1 MGSLLKL
8 LHSTHKKGNI
18 MEQSLLILLI
28 LAAGVV
34 TTLYKGIN
42 IVPQGEEWIVERLG
56 KFSRTLNPGLN
67 IILPYVEKVR
77 ERISTRDIILDIPQ
91 QEVIT
96 KDNAV
101 ILTNAIAFVR
111 VTKPQDAI
119 YGIENFKLAI
129 QQLIMTTLRSILG
142 EMKLDEALSNR
153 DHIKAKLKDQIIDD
167 VADWGV
173 TVKSVEIQD
182 INPSQSM
189 QASMER
195 QAAAERERRAI
206 ETTAEGNKN
215 AAILEADGKLA
226 AAEREAKAQIALAN
240 ASAEAI
246 GKISASIQ
254 GQELPAMF
262 LLGDRYIN
270 SLEKISQSQNSKF
283 VIYPADLQAAIKGM
297 LGNAFKQ

>member
-1 MGSLLKL
+1 MEVEVL
-8 LHSTHKKGNI
+8 NI
-18 MEQSLLILLI
+18 VIVI
-28 LAAGVV
+28 VV
-34 TTLYKGIN
+34 AVIITLYKGIN
-42 IVPQGEEWIVERLG
+42 IVPQGEEWVVERLG
-56 KFSRTLNPGLN
+56 KYAKTLNPGLN
-67 IILPYVEKVR
+67 IIIPYLERVR
-77 ERISTRDIILDIPQ
+77 QKISTRDIILDIPQ

-96 KDNAV
+96 RDNAV
-101 ILTNAIAFVR
+101 ILTNAVAFVR
-111 VTKPQDAI
+111 VTNPRDAL

-142 EMKLDEALSNR
+142 EMSLDEALSNR
-153 DHIKAKLKDQIIDD
+153 ESIKTRLKDQIVDD

-182 INPSQSM
+182 ISPSASM
-189 QASMER
+189 QDSMER

-226 AAEREAKAQIALAN
+226 AAEREAKAQIVLAN

-246 GKISASIQ
+246 RMISDNIQ
-254 GQELPAMF
+254 DKELPAMF

-270 SLEKISQSQNSKF
+270 SLEKISESPNSKF
-283 VIYPADLQAAIKGM
+283 VIYPADLQGAIKGM
-297 LGNAFKQ
+297 LGNVFRK

>member
-1 MGSLLKL
+1 
-8 LHSTHKKGNI
+8 

-28 LAAGVV
+28 LAAGVII
-34 TTLYKGIN
+34 TLYKGIN
-42 IVPQGEEWIVERLG
+42 IVPQGEEWVIERLG
-56 KFSRTLNPGLN
+56 KFSRTIKPGLN
-67 IILPYVEKVR
+67 IILPYIEKVR
-77 ERISTRDIILDIPQ
+77 TRITTRDIILDIPQ

-101 ILTNAIAFVR
+101 ILTNAVTFIR

-119 YGIENFKLAI
+119 YGVEDFRMAI
-129 QQLIMTTLRSILG
+129 QQLVMTTLRSILG

-215 AAILEADGKLA
+215 AAILEADGKLEA
-226 AAEREAKAQIALAN
+226 AKREAEAQVALAN

-246 GKISASIQ
+246 GKISNSIQ

-270 SLEKISQSQNSKF
+270 SLEKISQSDNSKF
-283 VIYPADLQAAIKGM
+283 VIYPADLQGAIKGM
-297 LGNAFKQ
+297 LGNAFKK

>member
-1 MGSLLKL
+1 
-8 LHSTHKKGNI
+8 

-34 TTLYKGIN
+34 ITLYKGIN
-42 IVPQGEEWIVERLG
+42 VVPQGEEWVVERLG
-56 KFSRTLNPGLN
+56 KYSRTLKPGLN
-67 IILPYVEKVR
+67 IILPYIEQVR
-77 ERISTRDIILDIPQ
+77 MRITTRDIILDIPQ

-101 ILTNAIAFVR
+101 ILTNAVAFIR

-119 YGIENFKLAI
+119 YGVEDFRMAI

-153 DHIKAKLKDQIIDD
+153 DMIKSRLKDQIIDD

-182 INPSQSM
+182 INPSSSM

-246 GKISASIQ
+246 GKISNSIQ

-270 SLEKISQSQNSKF
+270 SLEKISQSNNSKF
-283 VIYPADLQAAIKGM
+283 VIYPADLQSSIKGM
-297 LGNAFKQ
+297 LGNTFKK

>member
-1 MGSLLKL
+1 MEAL
-8 LHSTHKKGNI
+8 NI
-18 MEQSLLILLI
+18 VVILVIGLI
-28 LAAGVV
+28 V
-34 TTLYKGIN
+34 TLYKGIN

-67 IILPYVEKVR
+67 IIIPYIEAVR
-77 ERISTRDIILDIPQ
+77 QRITTRDIILDIPQ

-96 KDNAV
+96 RDNAV
-101 ILTNAIAFVR
+101 ILTNAVTFIR
-111 VTKPQDAI
+111 VTNPRDAL
-119 YGIENFKLAI
+119 YGIEDFRLAI
-129 QQLIMTTLRSILG
+129 QQLVMTTLRSILG
-142 EMKLDEALSNR
+142 EMTLDEALSNR
-153 DHIKAKLKDQIIDD
+153 DQIKTRLKDQIVDD

-182 INPSQSM
+182 IAPSPSM

-215 AAILEADGKLA
+215 AAILEADGKLEA
-226 AAEREAKAQIALAN
+226 AKREAQAQIALAN

-246 GKISASIQ
+246 RMISENIKD
-254 GQELPAMF
+254 QELPAMF

-270 SLEKISQSQNSKF
+270 SLEQISKSDNSKF
-283 VIYPADLQAAIKGM
+283 VIYPADLQGAIKGM
-297 LGNAFKQ
+297 LGNVFKK

>member
-1 MGSLLKL
+1 
-8 LHSTHKKGNI
+8 
-18 MEQSLLILLI
+18 MEALYILTI
-28 LAAGVV
+28 LAIGVIV
-34 TTLYKGIN
+34 TLYKGIN
-42 IVPQGEEWIVERLG
+42 IVPQGEEWLVERLG
-56 KFSRTLNPGLN
+56 KFTRTLRPGLN
-67 IILPYVEKVR
+67 IIIPYIEAVR
-77 ERISTRDIILDIPQ
+77 QKITTRDIILDIPQ

-96 KDNAV
+96 RDNAV
-101 ILTNAIAFVR
+101 ILTNAVAFIR
-111 VTKPQDAI
+111 VTKPENAL
-119 YGIENFKLAI
+119 YGVEDFRLAI

-142 EMKLDEALSNR
+142 EMTLDEALSNR
-153 DHIKAKLKDQIIDD
+153 ETIKSRLKDQIIDD

-182 INPSQSM
+182 INPSPSM

-226 AAEREAKAQIALAN
+226 AAQREAKAQIALAN

-246 GKISASIQ
+246 RMISENIQ
-254 GQELPAMF
+254 DKELPAMF

-270 SLEKISQSQNSKF
+270 SLEKISESPNSKF
-283 VIYPADLQAAIKGM
+283 VIYPADLQGAIKGM
-297 LGNAFKQ
+297 LGNVFKK

>member
-1 MGSLLKL
+1 
-8 LHSTHKKGNI
+8 
-18 MEQSLLILLI
+18 MEQSLVILLI

-34 TTLYKGIN
+34 ITLYKGIN
-42 IVPQGEEWIVERLG
+42 VVPQGEEWVVERLG
-56 KFSRTLNPGLN
+56 KYSRTLKPGLN
-67 IILPYVEKVR
+67 IILPYIEQVR
-77 ERISTRDIILDIPQ
+77 MRITTRDIILDIPQ

-101 ILTNAIAFVR
+101 ILTNAVAFVR

-119 YGIENFKLAI
+119 YGVEDFRMAI

-153 DHIKAKLKDQIIDD
+153 EQIKARLKDQIIDD
-167 VADWGV
+167 VSDWGV

-182 INPSQSM
+182 INPSPSM

-226 AAEREAKAQIALAN
+226 AAEREAKAQVALAN

-246 GKISASIQ
+246 GTISNSIG

-283 VIYPADLQAAIKGM
+283 VIYPADLQGAIKGM
-297 LGNAFKQ
+297 LGSAFKQ